1 MRSVKRGWPLLL
13 AAAMPLGAIPAAS
26 VAQEDDDED
35 ELPDLEFLEYLG
47 SWQDEDEKWYLEAEL
62 ESDHKKD
69 RHQRKR
75 DEDEQE

>member
-1 MRSVKRGWPLLL
+1 MREIKRVWALFL
-13 AAAMPLGAIPAAS
+13 ATAMPLGAVPAVS
-26 VAQEDDDED
+26 LAQDED
-35 ELPDLEFLEYLG
+35 EEKLPDLEFLEYLG
-47 SWQDEDEKWYLEAEL
+47 SWQDEDEEWYLEAEL

>member
-1 MRSVKRGWPLLL
+1 MREIKRVWALFL
-13 AAAMPLGAIPAAS
+13 ATAMSLGAVPAVS
-26 VAQEDDDED
+26 LAQDED
-35 ELPDLEFLEYLG
+35 EEKLPDLEFLEYLG
-47 SWQDEDEKWYLEAEL
+47 SWQDEDEEWYLEAEL